1 MANHIRQTYPM
12 DFASNLEPLIREVE
26 DHVASAGW
34 DQPVRLFALVPTATL
49 LSANPGIAS
58 ELGITADM
66 PLTSVEQEIEDSL
79 ELDELL
85 ATIAW
90 PEDVAGAV
98 VALERIVLPPSAE
111 SDLPAASDSALVQA
125 ASDHTD
131 RRDVRIVSA
140 VLRTGQNLNALRYRT
155 HDSAD
160 AVAVAPDLVTRL
172 NDALASTFAD

>member
-1 MANHIRQTYPM
+1 M

-34 DQPVRLFALVPTATL
+34 DQSVRLFALVPTASL
-49 LSANPGIAS
+49 LTANPELAS
-58 ELGITADM
+58 ELGINPEM
-66 PLTSVEQEIEDSL
+66 PLTSVEQELEDTL

-90 PEDVAGAV
+90 PDNVAGAI

-111 SDLPAASDSALVQA
+111 SDLPDTDDAALVQA
-125 ASDHTD
+125 ASDHPE

-140 VLRTGQNLNALRYRT
+140 VLRSGQNLNALRYRT

-160 AVAVAPDLVTRL
+160 AVAVAPNLVARL

>member
-1 MANHIRQTYPM
+1 M

-34 DQPVRLFALVPTATL
+34 DQPVRLFALIPTASL
-49 LSANPGIAS
+49 LSANPELAKD
-58 ELGITADM
+58 LGISAEM
-66 PLTSVEQEIEDSL
+66 PLTSVEQEIEDAL

-85 ATIAW
+85 GTIAW
-90 PEDVAGAV
+90 PADVAGAI

-111 SDLPAASDSALVQA
+111 SDLPSSSDSALVQA
-125 ASDHTD
+125 ASDHPD

-155 HDSAD
+155 HDSVD
-160 AVAVAPDLVTRL
+160 AVAVAPDLVNRL
-172 NDALASTFAD
+172 NEALALTFAD